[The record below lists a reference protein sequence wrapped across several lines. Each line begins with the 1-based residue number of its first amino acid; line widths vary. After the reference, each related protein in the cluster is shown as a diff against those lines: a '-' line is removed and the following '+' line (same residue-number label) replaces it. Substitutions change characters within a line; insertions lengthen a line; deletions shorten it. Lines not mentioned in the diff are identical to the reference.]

1 MESAECWI
9 CRWYFIHV
17 EWRGKS
23 RVVGR
28 YIGWI
33 KEEPHHPCVED
44 PFNGFKSVDNF
55 LAAGL
60 YYSSEIWGGSYNL
73 LTEWILNLKKDPQY
87 AEPLGCLLA
96 EAIKREW
103 DGDLSQA
110 SEVLLVPVPN
120 HPEEKDGYN
129 QALELAKAVHARLR
143 GLYKV
148 RLEEA
153 VEKTAPVKAV
163 RVRAKRDLET
173 RAKKYMKYFRAR
185 VRLPPNSLVVI
196 IDDVKTTGTTIEALA
211 RTLRSAGAKRIYAA
225 VVARDALRRAFT
237 CTIPNIW
244 ENHDYYDDAHPQE
257 AAQLAAYWERLD
269 LGKRKSRILEIAQLV
284 REGRKLVEILANRLN
299 TVNEIDSYVEAERL
313 GIVPVPMDAPEYPSN
328 LLRYGYGDVYP
339 PLVLFRIGKPLNE
352 VLRSP
357 IAVVGTREP
366 TSHGKEAARRIAT
379 LLARRGHT
387 VVTGLADGVD
397 MEAAEAAAEAGGA
410 VMGVRPYLLSRS
422 NKLCRAVKTFFKR
435 TEDVTENVAV
445 VAEYLHSV
453 EDDVIMRQRYALRNR
468 IIAGMS
474 YAVIIPEARYKESGW
489 GTKYQVKFGIK
500 ARRPVII
507 LKPSEDQADKGVW
520 AAYKFF
526 EEMGA
531 YVADTPEEAVELAEK
546 LAGLQRASR

>member
-1 MESAECWI
+1 
-9 CRWYFIHV
+9 
-17 EWRGKS
+17 
-23 RVVGR
+23 
-28 YIGWI
+28 
-33 KEEPHHPCVED
+33 
-44 PFNGFKSVDNF
+44 
-55 LAAGL
+55 
-60 YYSSEIWGGSYNL
+60 
-73 LTEWILNLKKDPQY
+73 
-87 AEPLGCLLA
+87 LA

-103 DGDLSQA
+103 DSDLSQA
-110 SEVLLVPVPN
+110 REVLLVPVPN
-120 HPEEKDGYN
+120 HPKEKDGYN

-143 GLYKV
+143 GLYNV

-153 VEKTAPVKAV
+153 VEKTAPVKVAHV
-163 RVRAKRDLET
+163 REDHDLET
-173 RAKKYMKYFRAR
+173 GANEYMKYFRAR
-185 VRLPPNSLVVI
+185 VRLPPHSLVVI

-211 RTLRSAGAKRIYAA
+211 RTLRRAGAKRIYAA
-225 VVARDALRRAFT
+225 VVARDALMKAFT
-237 CTIPNIW
+237 CTIPRIW
-244 ENHDYYDDAHPQE
+244 ENHDYYDDTHPQE

-269 LGKRKSRILEIAQLV
+269 LKKRKSRILEIARLV
-284 REGRKLVEILANRLN
+284 REGRKLVEILANVN

-339 PLVLFRIGKPLNE
+339 PLVLFRIGKPLNKI
-352 VLRSP
+352 LRSP

-366 TSHGKEAARRIAT
+366 TSHGREAARRIAT

-387 VVTGLADGVD
+387 VVTGLANGVD
-397 MEAAEAAAEAGGA
+397 IEAAKAAAEAGGA
-410 VMGVRPYLLSRS
+410 VVGVRPYLLRES
-422 NKLCRAVKTFFKR
+422 NRLCNVVKNLFDM
-435 TEDVTENVAV
+435 TENVTENVAV
-445 VAEYLHSV
+445 VAEYLYSV

-507 LKPSEDQADKGVW
+507 LKPSEDQAEQGVW

-546 LAGLQRASR
+546 LAGLQRAGR